1 MVYDLRV
8 YDMIEKI
15 QSQSPVEK
23 LFKYCSPSSR
33 PKMFEDQKI
42 WRFHLRFPKM
52 GIKSSTFMGFSIVN
66 NPAGGPHVPPNNPR
80 GAMTQGR
87 LAAKPRCQ
95 IRAFLKAVFA
105 RSAPRGRHL
114 TRHP

>member
-1 MVYDLRV
+1 
-8 YDMIEKI
+8 MIETI

-42 WRFHLRFPKM
+42 MEVSKNWFK
-52 GIKSSTFMGFSIVN
+52 KSSTFMGFSIVN
-66 NPAGGPHVPPNNPR
+66 NPAVGGPHVPKNPR

-105 RSAPRGRHL
+105 GSAAPGRHL

>member
-8 YDMIEKI
+8 YGMIETI

-42 WRFHLRFPKM
+42 MEVSKNWFK
-52 GIKSSTFMGFSIVN
+52 KSSTFMGFSIVN
-66 NPAGGPHVPPNNPR
+66 NPAVGRPPCAEKSKRRDDPRQTGCKAQMPNSCVP
-80 GAMTQGR
+80 
-87 LAAKPRCQ
+87 
-95 IRAFLKAVFA
+95 
-105 RSAPRGRHL
+105 
-114 TRHP
+114 